1 MEPRSSIS
9 KQAGPGNSCYY
20 VYRRPG
26 AALVSNTIFLCEDL
40 FIPLPW
46 KCSQKAGSAPDN
58 IENEIEKNA
67 CRLHGRDKSMDEY
80 AYLSINDDLE
90 TAVEDVLAII
100 RLRKIKAPAIQT
112 RFSGF

>member
-1 MEPRSSIS
+1 
-9 KQAGPGNSCYY
+9 
-20 VYRRPG
+20 
-26 AALVSNTIFLCEDL
+26 
-40 FIPLPW
+40 
-46 KCSQKAGSAPDN
+46 
-58 IENEIEKNA
+58 
-67 CRLHGRDKSMDEY
+67 MDEY